1 MTLNKINLWLDLLVD
16 LLVVLLLVLPFLSD
30 GDRNAPL
37 PLRPHSRQPRTF
49 RLAKGKVSGRSG
61 QIGSSYQ
68 TTLYAKKEIF
78 PWLLNKPYP

>member
-1 MTLNKINLWLDLLVD
+1 M
-16 LLVVLLLVLPFLSD
+16 VLLLVLLVFSLSLVTD
-30 GDRNAPL
+30 GDGNAPL

>member
-1 MTLNKINLWLDLLVD
+1 M
-16 LLVVLLLVLPFLSD
+16 VLLLVLLLLVFSLSLVTD
-30 GDRNAPL
+30 GDGNAPL